1 MGIIERQASKS
12 TVYIYIGI
20 LIGFLNTILFP
31 HFLSAEKKGILDAI
45 TSASFLLTSI
55 FTIGL
60 PLITLRH
67 FPKFRNTSEKN
78 YGFVG
83 FSFLVTLIGTLLGLL
98 FLKYVFQEKVSGT
111 YQTLFYF
118 SLLFF
123 AFFFRLV
130 FSNLDAIIRMTFNTV
145 LGVFS
150 SNLVLKLI
158 NLTSILLYA
167 FSIINLK
174 TLFII
179 FVFGLCSPGIIS
191 FLYIVFSPDSG
202 LNISKFFGRV
212 QSLNLKSDIIKTSIF
227 GFFGS
232 VGSVMVLEID
242 RIMLLDMLGSKEV
255 GIYATAALF
264 GVVVNVPSRSLR
276 GISSAV
282 ISESWKKNDLQ
293 NIDTIYK
300 KATLNLQII
309 SGFLLISILICAPY
323 LYTLMKPEYALG
335 IGIIVYIAFAQFLD
349 AFTSVNSEILSS
361 SILYRFQTFFIFL
374 MIVMVIGL
382 NYLLIPIYGIEGAAI
397 STMLSLSFINI
408 FRTIFIWYRFK
419 LHPFTKQNISVFIL
433 LFLVYFISYTLN
445 ELIEF
450 QPILSFIIM
459 MIFISTLYW
468 VFIFRL
474 KLSEEINNKAS
485 SVLHAI
491 KNKFIK

>member
-60 PLITLRH
+60 PLVTLRH
-67 FPKFRNTSEKN
+67 FPKFRNRSEKN

-83 FSFLVTLIGTLLGLL
+83 FSFLVTLLGTLLGIL
-98 FLKYVFQEKVSGT
+98 FIKYIFQEKVSEP
-111 YQTLFYF
+111 YQNLFYF
-118 SLLFF
+118 LLLFF
-123 AFFFRLV
+123 AFFFRLI
-130 FSNLDAIIRMTFNTV
+130 FSNLDSFIKMTFNAV
-145 LGVFS
+145 LGIFS

-158 NLTSILLYA
+158 NLTSILLFA
-167 FSIINLK
+167 FSLINLK
-174 TLFII
+174 TLFVI

-191 FLYIVFSPDSG
+191 IFYIFFSPDFG
-202 LNISKFFGRV
+202 LNISKFFSRV
-212 QSLNLKSDIIKTSIF
+212 QALNLKSDILKTSIF

-232 VGSVMVLEID
+232 IGGVIVLEID

-264 GVVVNVPSRSLR
+264 GVVINVPSRSLR

-293 NIDTIYK
+293 NINTIYK

-309 SGFLLISILICAPY
+309 SGFLLVSILICVPY
-323 LYTLMKPEYALG
+323 LYTLMKPEYSLG
-335 IGIIVYIAFAQFLD
+335 IGIIIYIAFAQFLD
-349 AFTSVNSEILSS
+349 AFTSVNNEILSS
-361 SILYRFQTFFIFL
+361 SILYRFQTYFIFL
-374 MIVMVIGL
+374 MIVLVIGL

-408 FRTIFIWYRFK
+408 FRTFFIWFRFK
-419 LHPFTKQNISVFIL
+419 LHPFTKQNITVFIIL
-433 LFLVYFISYTLN
+433 IIVYFISYNLN
-445 ELIEF
+445 ELLVF
-450 QPILSFIIM
+450 NPIFSFILM

-468 VFIFRL
+468 TFIFRL
-474 KLSEEINNKAS
+474 KLSEEINNKAIS
-485 SVLHAI
+485 ILQYLKKKIS
-491 KNKFIK
+491 K

>member
-60 PLITLRH
+60 PLVTLRH
-67 FPKFRNTSEKN
+67 FPKFRNRSEKN

-83 FSFLVTLIGTLLGLL
+83 FSFLVTLLGTLLGIL
-98 FLKYVFQEKVSGT
+98 FIKYIFQEKVSEP
-111 YQTLFYF
+111 YQNLFYF
-118 SLLFF
+118 LLLFF
-123 AFFFRLV
+123 AFFFRLI
-130 FSNLDAIIRMTFNTV
+130 FSNLDSFIKMTFNAV
-145 LGVFS
+145 LGIFS

-158 NLTSILLYA
+158 NLTSILLFA
-167 FSIINLK
+167 FSLINLK
-174 TLFII
+174 TLFVI

-191 FLYIVFSPDSG
+191 IFYIVFSPDFG
-202 LNISKFFGRV
+202 LNISKFFNRV
-212 QSLNLKSDIIKTSIF
+212 QALNLKSDILKTSIF

-232 VGSVMVLEID
+232 IGGVIVLEID

-293 NIDTIYK
+293 NINTIYK

-309 SGFLLISILICAPY
+309 SGFLLVSILICVPY
-323 LYTLMKPEYALG
+323 LYTLMKPEYSLG
-335 IGIIVYIAFAQFLD
+335 IGIIIYIAFAQFLD
-349 AFTSVNSEILSS
+349 AFTSVNNEILSS
-361 SILYRFQTFFIFL
+361 SILYRFQTYFIFL
-374 MIVMVIGL
+374 MIVLVIGL

-408 FRTIFIWYRFK
+408 FRTVFIWFRFK
-419 LHPFTKQNISVFIL
+419 LHPFTKQNITVFIIL
-433 LFLVYFISYTLN
+433 IIVYFISYNLN
-445 ELIEF
+445 ELLVF
-450 QPILSFIIM
+450 NPIFSFILM

-468 VFIFRL
+468 TFIFRL
-474 KLSEEINNKAS
+474 KLSEEINNKAIS
-485 SVLHAI
+485 ILQYLKKKIS
-491 KNKFIK
+491 K